1 MKFCN
6 FREKF
11 SSPKIKPSNL
21 HRSEKKLKPK

>member
-11 SSPKIKPSNL
+11 FSPKINPCNL
-21 HRSEKKLKPK
+21 HRYVKKLKPK